1 LHEFLKICP
10 LDKEGWAELANL
22 YLGLNEFRGAKAAM
36 EELVLIEPQNHNV
49 LIRYAEI
56 LRMLDMNKYAQTAR
70 EYYCLALESDENN
83 LRALEGLYNV

>member
-1 LHEFLKICP
+1 M
-10 LDKEGWAELANL
+10 DKEGWAELANL